1 MNENKNKKWISAV
14 FFALLLLA
22 TAFVLWHWK
31 SELYALIASQKARDE
46 FVAYVRSTGVRGLLV
61 FLGLQMLQI
70 LVAVIPGEPV
80 EIMAGALYGALG
92 GMVICLVGVLIGSL
106 LIYYFMKLLGAN
118 PLEAK
123 KFEKYRFLQ
132 EPHRVEVLVFLLFLV
147 PGTPKDILLYLAPFL
162 PIPPRQFFLLST
174 LARIPSVVSST
185 FEGATLARG
194 QFGLMLAVFVVTGA
208 AGLLGILCHD
218 KLIKLLSEK
227 KQQMRQHRDEKKEKE

>member
-1 MNENKNKKWISAV
+1 M
-14 FFALLLLA
+14 
-22 TAFVLWHWK
+22 
-31 SELYALIASQKARDE
+31 
-46 FVAYVRSTGVRGLLV
+46 
-61 FLGLQMLQI
+61 
-70 LVAVIPGEPV
+70 
-80 EIMAGALYGALG
+80 
-92 GMVICLVGVLIGSL
+92 
-106 LIYYFMKLLGAN
+106 
-118 PLEAK
+118 
-123 KFEKYRFLQ
+123 
-132 EPHRVEVLVFLLFLV
+132 EVLVFLLFLV

-185 FEGATLARG
+185 FAGATLARG